1 MDMQNLDDVFD
12 DNLEFTDVVSDE
24 PLETDVRSE
33 VVSDN
38 DDSIF
43 FDDSPTNQT
52 NNPNNSLIDDLL
64 KARGIDSGKLI
75 IINDNDEEEQ
85 VDFYSLSKEDQL
97 DILNQQEESN
107 YDLGTSEIDLINHLR
122 TNNLTVEQF
131 LESYKQTILSENTSS
146 EVTTYDIDAYDDEE
160 LYMLDLQNKYDLTD
174 EELEKELAK
183 ELQDEILFKKK
194 VDKLRIEY
202 KTLEDQSKENQR
214 LEFEQKQQEEYGQF
228 TQQMVDIAVN
238 TPEFYGIELED
249 NEKNE
254 VLSFLLEL
262 DQDGVS
268 EFSKTLNSPKK
279 LYEAAWFLRYGKESF
294 DMLKNAYESE
304 IAKLKTKDKKPG
316 VIKRTDTS
324 QKNSIHDLF

>member
-24 PLETDVRSE
+24 TLETDVKSE

-107 YDLGTSEIDLINHLR
+107 YDLETSEIDLINHLR

-228 TQQMVDIAVN
+228 TQQMIDVAVN

-268 EFSKTLNSPKK
+268 EFSKTLNNPQK
-279 LYEAAWFLRYGKESF
+279 LYEAA
-294 DMLKNAYESE
+294 
-304 IAKLKTKDKKPG
+304 
-316 VIKRTDTS
+316 
-324 QKNSIHDLF
+324 